1 MYDVVKKGDFSMKK
15 CILILFVSVIVLSGA
30 LFASSPSASASQKNS
45 LQISAITGNHS
56 FETANPVGYWKYKNI
71 DTAILPKGEKDSYF
85 TFTANKG
92 ERLYVR
98 SSTRSEYKGM
108 DIEIYNKNK
117 VLISKGTEVINPDT
131 ALPFIYANTDAK
143 ENNETFYVKVS
154 RGSYTD
160 DMYFTLSIYDRI
172 KSGSETFSFSGTA
185 ENKGNTSLS
194 PNGSDSTV
202 LRLDLTKQTS
212 IPRDATVKRINTTAT
227 QTPSQGNTSHY
238 IMSEENKVWH
248 RALANSSTQGNYGIT
263 LDDNLSA
270 ASIWNFK
277 YNTLATAK
285 STMKNVK
292 LKIDYEYD
300 VTTQF

>member
-1 MYDVVKKGDFSMKK
+1 M
-15 CILILFVSVIVLSGA
+15 
-30 LFASSPSASASQKNS
+30 FASSPSASASQKNS

-71 DTAILPKGEKDSYF
+71 DTAILPKGEKESYF
-85 TFTANKG
+85 TLTANKG

-160 DMYFTLSIYDRI
+160 DIYFTLSIYDRI
-172 KSGSETFSFSGTA
+172 KSGSETFSFSDTA

>member
-185 ENKGNTSLS
+185 ENNGNTSLS
-194 PNGSDSTV
+194 PNGSDSTA

-263 LDDNLSA
+263 LDDNLTA

>member
-1 MYDVVKKGDFSMKK
+1 MKK
-15 CILILFVSVIVLSGA
+15 YISILFVTAIVLSGV
-30 LFASSPSASASQKNS
+30 LFAPSASASAFQVS
-45 LQISAITGNHS
+45 TITGNHS

-71 DTAILPKGEKDSYF
+71 DTAVLPKGEKESYF

-108 DIEIYNKNK
+108 SIEIYNKNK
-117 VLISKGTEVINPDT
+117 VLVSKGTEVINPDT
-131 ALPFIYANTDAK
+131 LLPFIYAITDAK

-160 DMYFTLSIYDRI
+160 DIYFTLSIYDRI
-172 KSGSETFSFSGTA
+172 KAGSETFAFSGTA

-212 IPRDATVKRINTTAT
+212 IPKDAIVKRISTTAT
-227 QTPSQGNTSHY
+227 QIPSQGNTRHC

-263 LDDNLSA
+263 LDDNLSVS
-270 ASIWNFK
+270 SIWNFK
-277 YNTLATAK
+277 YNTLATAR

-300 VTTQF
+300 VTSQY

>member
-1 MYDVVKKGDFSMKK
+1 MKK
-15 CILILFVSVIVLSGA
+15 YISILFVTAIVLSGV
-30 LFASSPSASASQKNS
+30 LFAPSASASAFQVS
-45 LQISAITGNHS
+45 TITGNHS

-71 DTAILPKGEKDSYF
+71 DTAVLPKGEKESYF

-92 ERLYVR
+92 ERLYVK

-108 DIEIYNKNK
+108 SIEIYNKNK
-117 VLISKGTEVINPDT
+117 VLVSKGTEVINPDT
-131 ALPFIYANTDAK
+131 LLPFIYAITDAK

-160 DMYFTLSIYDRI
+160 DIYFTLSIYDRI
-172 KSGSETFSFSGTA
+172 KAGSETFAFSGTA

-194 PNGSDSTV
+194 PNGSDSTI

-212 IPRDATVKRINTTAT
+212 IPKDAIVKRISTTAT
-227 QTPSQGNTSHY
+227 QIPSQGNTRHC

-263 LDDNLSA
+263 LDDNLSVS
-270 ASIWNFK
+270 SIWNFK
-277 YNTLATAK
+277 YNTLATAR
-285 STMKNVK
+285 STIKNVK

-300 VTTQF
+300 VTSQY

>member
-1 MYDVVKKGDFSMKK
+1 MKK
-15 CILILFVSVIVLSGA
+15 YISILFVTAIVLSGV
-30 LFASSPSASASQKNS
+30 LFAPSASASAFQVS
-45 LQISAITGNHS
+45 TITGNHS

-71 DTAILPKGEKDSYF
+71 DTAVLPEREKESYF

-108 DIEIYNKNK
+108 SIEIYNKNK
-117 VLISKGTEVINPDT
+117 VLVSKGTEVINPDT
-131 ALPFIYANTDAK
+131 LLPFIYAITDAK

-160 DMYFTLSIYDRI
+160 DIYFTLSIYDRI
-172 KSGSETFSFSGTA
+172 KAGSETFAFSGTA

-212 IPRDATVKRINTTAT
+212 IPKDAIVKRISTTAT
-227 QTPSQGNTSHY
+227 QIPSQGNTKHS

-263 LDDNLSA
+263 LDDNLSVS
-270 ASIWNFK
+270 SIWNFK

-300 VTTQF
+300 VTSQY

>member
-1 MYDVVKKGDFSMKK
+1 M
-15 CILILFVSVIVLSGA
+15 
-30 LFASSPSASASQKNS
+30 P
-45 LQISAITGNHS
+45 
-56 FETANPVGYWKYKNI
+56 E
-71 DTAILPKGEKDSYF
+71 GEKESYF

-108 DIEIYNKNK
+108 SIEIYNKNK
-117 VLISKGTEVINPDT
+117 VLVSKGTEVINPDT
-131 ALPFIYANTDAK
+131 PLPFIYAITDAK

-160 DMYFTLSIYDRI
+160 DIYFTLSIYDRI
-172 KSGSETFSFSGTA
+172 KAGSETFAFSGTA

-212 IPRDATVKRINTTAT
+212 IPKDAIVKRISTTAT
-227 QTPSQGNTSHY
+227 QIPSQGNTKHS

-248 RALANSSTQGNYGIT
+248 RALTNSSTQGNYGIT
-263 LDDNLSA
+263 LDDNLSVS
-270 ASIWNFK
+270 SIWNFK
-277 YNTLATAK
+277 HNTLATAK

-292 LKIDYEYD
+292 LKIDYEYN
-300 VTTQF
+300 VTSQY

>member
-1 MYDVVKKGDFSMKK
+1 MKK
-15 CILILFVSVIVLSGA
+15 YISILFVSAIVLSGVLIA
-30 LFASSPSASASQKNS
+30 PSASASQKNS
-45 LQISAITGNHS
+45 SQISAITGNHS

-71 DTAILPKGEKDSYF
+71 DTAILPEGEKESYF

-108 DIEIYNKNK
+108 SIEIYNKNK

-143 ENNETFYVKVS
+143 EYNETFYVKVS

-160 DMYFTLSIYDRI
+160 DMYFTLSTYDRI

-263 LDDNLSA
+263 LDDNLSVS
-270 ASIWNFK
+270 SIWNFK

>member
-1 MYDVVKKGDFSMKK
+1 MKK
-15 CILILFVSVIVLSGA
+15 YISILFVTAIVLSGV
-30 LFASSPSASASQKNS
+30 LFAPSASASAFQVS
-45 LQISAITGNHS
+45 TITGNHS

-71 DTAILPKGEKDSYF
+71 DTAVLPKGEKESYF

-92 ERLYVR
+92 ERLYVK

-108 DIEIYNKNK
+108 SIEIYNKNK
-117 VLISKGTEVINPDT
+117 VLVSKGTEVINPDT
-131 ALPFIYANTDAK
+131 PLPFIYAITDAK
-143 ENNETFYVKVS
+143 ENNETLYVKVS

-160 DMYFTLSIYDRI
+160 DIYFTLSIYDRI
-172 KSGSETFSFSGTA
+172 KAGSETFAFSGTT

-212 IPRDATVKRINTTAT
+212 IPKDAIVKRISTTAT
-227 QTPSQGNTSHY
+227 QIPSQGNTKHS

-263 LDDNLSA
+263 LDDNLSVS
-270 ASIWNFK
+270 SIWNFK
-277 YNTLATAK
+277 YNTLATAR

-300 VTTQF
+300 VTSQY

>member
-1 MYDVVKKGDFSMKK
+1 MKK
-15 CILILFVSVIVLSGA
+15 YISILFVSAIVLSGVLIA
-30 LFASSPSASASQKNS
+30 PSASASQKNS
-45 LQISAITGNHS
+45 SQISAITGNHS

-71 DTAILPKGEKDSYF
+71 DTAILPEGEKESYF

-108 DIEIYNKNK
+108 SIEIYNKNK
-117 VLISKGTEVINPDT
+117 VLISKSTEVINPDT
-131 ALPFIYANTDAK
+131 PLPFIYAITDAK

-160 DMYFTLSIYDRI
+160 DIYFTLSIYDRI
-172 KSGSETFSFSGTA
+172 KAGSETFAFSGTA

-212 IPRDATVKRINTTAT
+212 IPKDAIVKRISTAAT
-227 QTPSQGNTSHY
+227 QIPSQGNTRHC

-248 RALANSSTQGNYGIT
+248 RALANSSTQGNYDIT
-263 LDDNLSA
+263 LEDNLSVS
-270 ASIWNFK
+270 SIWNFK

-285 STMKNVK
+285 SAMKNVK

-300 VTTQF
+300 MTTQF

>member
-1 MYDVVKKGDFSMKK
+1 MKK
-15 CILILFVSVIVLSGA
+15 YISILFVTAIVLSGV
-30 LFASSPSASASQKNS
+30 LFAPSASASAFQVS
-45 LQISAITGNHS
+45 TITGNHS

-71 DTAILPKGEKDSYF
+71 DTAVLPKGEKESYF

-108 DIEIYNKNK
+108 SIEIYNKNK
-117 VLISKGTEVINPDT
+117 VLVSKGTEVINPDT
-131 ALPFIYANTDAK
+131 LLPFIYAITDAK

-160 DMYFTLSIYDRI
+160 DIYFTLSIYDRI
-172 KSGSETFSFSGTA
+172 KAGSETFAFSGTA

-212 IPRDATVKRINTTAT
+212 IPKDAIVKRISTTAT
-227 QTPSQGNTSHY
+227 QIPSQGNTRHS

-263 LDDNLSA
+263 LDDNLSVS
-270 ASIWNFK
+270 SIWNFK
-277 YNTLATAK
+277 YNTLATAR

-300 VTTQF
+300 VTSQY

>member
-1 MYDVVKKGDFSMKK
+1 M
-15 CILILFVSVIVLSGA
+15 IA
-30 LFASSPSASASQKNS
+30 PSASASQKNS
-45 LQISAITGNHS
+45 SQISAITGNHS

-71 DTAILPKGEKDSYF
+71 DTAILPEGEKESYF

-108 DIEIYNKNK
+108 SIEIYNKNK
-117 VLISKGTEVINPDT
+117 VLVSKGTEVINPDT
-131 ALPFIYANTDAK
+131 PLPFIYAITDAK

-160 DMYFTLSIYDRI
+160 DIYFTLSIYDRI
-172 KSGSETFSFSGTA
+172 KAGSETFAFSGTA

-212 IPRDATVKRINTTAT
+212 IPKDAIVKRISTAAT
-227 QTPSQGNTSHY
+227 QIPSQGNTRHC
-238 IMSEENKVWH
+238 IMTEENKVWH

-263 LDDNLSA
+263 LEDNLSVS
-270 ASIWNFK
+270 SIWNFK

-285 STMKNVK
+285 SAMKNVK

>member
-1 MYDVVKKGDFSMKK
+1 MKK
-15 CILILFVSVIVLSGA
+15 YISILFVTAIVLSGV
-30 LFASSPSASASQKNS
+30 LFAPSASASAFQVS
-45 LQISAITGNHS
+45 TITGNHS

-71 DTAILPKGEKDSYF
+71 DTAVLPEGEKESYF

-108 DIEIYNKNK
+108 SIEIYNKNK
-117 VLISKGTEVINPDT
+117 VLVSKGTEVINPDT
-131 ALPFIYANTDAK
+131 LLPFIYAITDAK

-160 DMYFTLSIYDRI
+160 DIYFTLSIYDRI
-172 KSGSETFSFSGTA
+172 KAGSETFAFSGTA

-202 LRLDLTKQTS
+202 LRLDLTKQIS
-212 IPRDATVKRINTTAT
+212 IPKDAIVKRISTTAT
-227 QTPSQGNTSHY
+227 QIPSQGNTKHN

-263 LDDNLSA
+263 QDDNLSVS
-270 ASIWNFK
+270 SIWNFK
-277 YNTLATAK
+277 FNTLATAK

-300 VTTQF
+300 VTSQY

>member
-1 MYDVVKKGDFSMKK
+1 MKK
-15 CILILFVSVIVLSGA
+15 YISILFVTAIVLSGV
-30 LFASSPSASASQKNS
+30 LFAPSASASAFQVS
-45 LQISAITGNHS
+45 TITGNHS

-71 DTAILPKGEKDSYF
+71 DTAVLPKGEKESYF

-108 DIEIYNKNK
+108 SIEIYNKNK
-117 VLISKGTEVINPDT
+117 VLVSKGTEVINPDT
-131 ALPFIYANTDAK
+131 LLPFIYAITDAK

-160 DMYFTLSIYDRI
+160 DIYFTLSIYDRI
-172 KSGSETFSFSGTA
+172 KAGSETFAFSGTA

-212 IPRDATVKRINTTAT
+212 IPKDAIVKRISTTAT
-227 QTPSQGNTSHY
+227 QIPSQGNTKHS

-248 RALANSSTQGNYGIT
+248 RALTNSSTQGNYGIT
-263 LDDNLSA
+263 LDDNLSVS
-270 ASIWNFK
+270 SIWNFK

-285 STMKNVK
+285 SSMKNVK

-300 VTTQF
+300 VTSQY

>member
-1 MYDVVKKGDFSMKK
+1 MKK
-15 CILILFVSVIVLSGA
+15 YISILFVTAIVLSGV
-30 LFASSPSASASQKNS
+30 LFAPSASASAFQVS
-45 LQISAITGNHS
+45 TITGNHS

-71 DTAILPKGEKDSYF
+71 DTAVLPKGEKESYF

-108 DIEIYNKNK
+108 SIEIYNKNK
-117 VLISKGTEVINPDT
+117 VLVSKGTEVINPDT
-131 ALPFIYANTDAK
+131 LLPFIYAITDAK

-160 DMYFTLSIYDRI
+160 DIYFTLSIYDRI
-172 KSGSETFSFSGTA
+172 KAGSETFAFSGTA

-212 IPRDATVKRINTTAT
+212 IPKDAIVKRISTTAT
-227 QTPSQGNTSHY
+227 QIPSQGNTRHC
-238 IMSEENKVWH
+238 IMPEENKVWH

-263 LDDNLSA
+263 LDDNLSIS
-270 ASIWNFK
+270 SIWNFK
-277 YNTLATAK
+277 YNTLATAR

-300 VTTQF
+300 VTSQY

>member
-1 MYDVVKKGDFSMKK
+1 MKK
-15 CILILFVSVIVLSGA
+15 YISILFVTAIVLSGV
-30 LFASSPSASASQKNS
+30 LFAPSASASAFQVS
-45 LQISAITGNHS
+45 TITGNHS

-71 DTAILPKGEKDSYF
+71 DTAVLPEGEKESYF

-98 SSTRSEYKGM
+98 SSTRSEYKRM
-108 DIEIYNKNK
+108 SIEIYNKNK
-117 VLISKGTEVINPDT
+117 VLVSKGTEVINPDT
-131 ALPFIYANTDAK
+131 LLPFIYAITDAK

-160 DMYFTLSIYDRI
+160 DIYFTLSIYDRI
-172 KSGSETFSFSGTA
+172 KAGSETFAFSGTA

-212 IPRDATVKRINTTAT
+212 IPKDAIVKRISTTAT
-227 QTPSQGNTSHY
+227 QIPSQGNTKHS

-263 LDDNLSA
+263 LDDNLSVS
-270 ASIWNFK
+270 SIWNFK

-300 VTTQF
+300 VTSQY

>member
-1 MYDVVKKGDFSMKK
+1 MKK

-30 LFASSPSASASQKNS
+30 MFASSPSASASQKNS

-71 DTAILPKGEKDSYF
+71 DTAILPKGEKESYF
-85 TFTANKG
+85 TLTANKG

-160 DMYFTLSIYDRI
+160 DIYFTLSIYDRI
-172 KSGSETFSFSGTA
+172 KSGSETFSFSDTA

>member
-15 CILILFVSVIVLSGA
+15 YISILFVSAIVLSGVLIA
-30 LFASSPSASASQKNS
+30 PSASASQKNS
-45 LQISAITGNHS
+45 SQISAITGNHS

-71 DTAILPKGEKDSYF
+71 DTAILPEGEKESYF

-108 DIEIYNKNK
+108 SIEIYNKNK

-131 ALPFIYANTDAK
+131 PLPFIYAITDAK

-160 DMYFTLSIYDRI
+160 DIYFTLSIYDRI
-172 KSGSETFSFSGTA
+172 KAGSETFAFSGTA

-212 IPRDATVKRINTTAT
+212 IPKDAIVKRISTAAT
-227 QTPSQGNTSHY
+227 QIPSQGNTRHC
-238 IMSEENKVWH
+238 IMTEENKVWH

-263 LDDNLSA
+263 LEDNLSVS
-270 ASIWNFK
+270 SIWNFK

-285 STMKNVK
+285 SAMKNVK

-300 VTTQF
+300 VTSQY